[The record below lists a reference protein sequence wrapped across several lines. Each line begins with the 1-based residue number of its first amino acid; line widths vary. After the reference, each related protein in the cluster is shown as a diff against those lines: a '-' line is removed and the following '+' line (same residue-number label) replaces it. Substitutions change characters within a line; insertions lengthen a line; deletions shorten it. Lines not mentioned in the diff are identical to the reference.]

1 MPYSRSTER
10 WSGPDFKLLFESVPG
25 LYLVLDLDL
34 SIVAVS
40 EAYLAATLT
49 RREGILG
56 RNIFEVF
63 PDNPLDPDATG
74 VANLSASLQRVLDHG
89 RSDTM
94 AVQKYDIQL
103 PSSLGGGFEERYWS
117 PVNSPV
123 LGTDGRLRFIVH
135 RVEDVTE
142 FVRLQEAHRAQG
154 ALTSGWMDRAA
165 RMEAEVFR
173 RAQELQETNRQ
184 LRELQA
190 ELEFRV
196 QERTNELQQALEA
209 LRTSEEHLRQ
219 AQKMEAVGRL
229 AGGIAHDFNNL
240 LTVVLSGAERL
251 EQKHGSDRNLE
262 AIQHAAERAA
272 RLTGQLLAFSRQQ
285 LLVPRTLDLDVILE
299 GLHPILD
306 RVLGEDIDLVV
317 RRTPHLRKVF
327 ADQGQIEQVI
337 MNLVVNA
344 RDAMPE
350 GGKLTLETANVD
362 LDDRYAQGHPGVS
375 PGPHVMLAASDT
387 GFGMDPATQAR
398 VFDPFFTTKARGKG
412 TGLGLA
418 TVFGIVNQSGGH
430 IWLYSE
436 VGIGTTFKVY
446 FPEVL
451 VDGQTSSPELEP
463 AAVLDEGGDETVL
476 LVEDEEQVRLM
487 AAETLRGA
495 GYTVLEAQNGD
506 EALGVCTRY
515 RNRIDLMLTDV
526 IMPGMSGR
534 RVSDVATS
542 IRSDLAV
549 LFMSGYTDEA
559 ILRHGVIEAN
569 IPFLQKPF
577 TPSRLRMK
585 VREVLGRSQR
595 HA

>member
-1 MPYSRSTER
+1 MD
-10 WSGPDFKLLFESVPG
+10 PDFKLLFESVPG
-25 LYLVLDLDL
+25 LYLVVDPDLA
-34 SIVAVS
+34 IRAVS
-40 EAYLAATLT
+40 EAYLEATFT
-49 RREGILG
+49 RREEILG
-56 RNIFEVF
+56 RNLFEVF
-63 PDNPLDPDATG
+63 PDNPEDPDATG
-74 VANLSASLQRVLDHG
+74 VANLRASLQRVLASG
-89 RSDTM
+89 RSDAM
-94 AVQKYDIQL
+94 AVQKYDIQR
-103 PSSLGGGFEERYWS
+103 PHSQGGGFEARYWS

-123 LGTDGRLRFIVH
+123 LGADGKVHFIIH
-135 RVEDVTE
+135 RVEDVTD
-142 FVRLQEAHRAQG
+142 FLRLREAHRAQG
-154 ALTSGWMDRAA
+154 ELAKDLKDQAG

-173 RAQELQETNRQ
+173 RAQALQETNRQ

-196 QERTNELQQALEA
+196 QARTNELQQALDA
-209 LRTSEEHLRQ
+209 LRASEEQLRQ

-251 EQKHGSDRNLE
+251 EQKLGPDRNLK
-262 AIQHAAERAA
+262 AIQHAADRAA

-285 LLVPRTLDLDVILE
+285 ILAPRALDLDAVLE
-299 GLHPILD
+299 GLQPILL
-306 RVLGEDIDLVV
+306 RILGEDIELEVLP
-317 RRTPHLRKVF
+317 TSSLRKVF

-362 LDDRYAQGHPGVS
+362 FDDRYARDHPGVS

-387 GFGMDPATQAR
+387 GFGMDPGTQAR
-398 VFDPFFTTKARGKG
+398 IFDPFFTTKARGKG

-418 TVFGIVNQSGGH
+418 TVFGIVKQSGGH

-446 FPEVL
+446 FPEIRAGEQA
-451 VDGQTSSPELEP
+451 DPADPEP
-463 AAVLDEGGDETVL
+463 AVVVDEGGDETVL
-476 LVEDEEQVRLM
+476 LVEDEDQVRAM

-495 GYTVLEAQNGD
+495 GYTVLEAKNGD
-506 EALGVCTRY
+506 EALGVCTRH
-515 RNRIDLMLTDV
+515 RSRIDLLLTDV

-569 IPFLQKPF
+569 LPFLQKPF

-585 VREVLGRSQR
+585 VREVLGRAGR

>member
-1 MPYSRSTER
+1 MPNSRSTAG
-10 WSGPDFKLLFESVPG
+10 WSDPDFKLLFESVPG
-25 LYLVLDLDL
+25 LYLVIEPDLT
-34 SIVAVS
+34 IVAVS
-40 EAYLAATLT
+40 GAYLAATFT
-49 RREGILG
+49 RREEILG

-63 PDNPLDPDATG
+63 PDNPDDPDATG
-74 VANLSASLQRVLDHG
+74 VANLSASLHRVLASG
-89 RSDTM
+89 RSDSM
-94 AVQKYDIQL
+94 AVQKYDIQR
-103 PSSLGGGFEERYWS
+103 PPALGGGFEERSWS
-117 PVNSPV
+117 PVNSPI
-123 LGTDGRLRFIVH
+123 LGADGRVCFIIH
-135 RVEDVTE
+135 RVEDVTD
-142 FVRLQEAHRAQG
+142 FVRLREAHRAQRELARDLRG
-154 ALTSGWMDRAA
+154 QAD

-196 QERTNELQQALEA
+196 QVRTNELQQALEA
-209 LRTSEEHLRQ
+209 LQTSEENLRQ

-240 LTVVLSGAERL
+240 LTVVLTGAERL
-251 EQKHGSDRNLE
+251 EQKLGSDRNLE
-262 AIQHAAERAA
+262 AIRHAAERAA

-285 LLVPRTLDLDVILE
+285 ILAPRTLDLDAVLE
-299 GLHPILD
+299 GLQPILN
-306 RVLGEDIDLVV
+306 RVLGEDIELEVLP
-317 RRTPHLRKVF
+317 TSNLRKIF
-327 ADQGQIEQVI
+327 ADQGQIEQVV
-337 MNLVVNA
+337 MNLSLNA

-362 LDDRYAQGHPGVS
+362 FDDRYARDHPGMS

-387 GFGMDPATQAR
+387 GFGMDAGTQAR

-418 TVFGIVNQSGGH
+418 TVFGIVKQSGGH

-446 FPEVL
+446 FPEIRV
-451 VDGQTSSPELEP
+451 GEQASPADPESE
-463 AAVLDEGGDETVL
+463 VGVDEGGEETVL
-476 LVEDEEQVRLM
+476 LVEDEDQVRYM
-487 AAETLRGA
+487 TAETLRGA

-506 EALGVCTRY
+506 EALGLCTRH
-515 RNRIDLMLTDV
+515 RDRIDLLLTDV

-585 VREVLGRSQR
+585 VREVLGRSRR